1 MTTAFISTEVLAR
14 SLGLKPQSIRAAV
27 CRRGSYFGVTPRK
40 FPNGRLYW
48 PADSLDRIMSGE
60 PVNPPAAAA

>member
-48 PADSLDRIMSGE
+48 PADAVERLTAGQT
-60 PVNPPAAAA
+60 VNPSAAA